1 MKQKTQPTK
10 ITATRI
16 AVIFL
21 LAALLPGCSFGS
33 MPSNAP
39 TVDTRPTFEAV
50 QTEAAKT
57 VVAELTRL
65 APQVE
70 PVEPTAVVIVVT
82 ATEGPTATEAIQPT
96 AIPSFTPVTPTLT
109 STNTRI
115 PATLAPV
122 ATKTPVNSSCS
133 ITSQSVDFGD
143 DFPKNADFDGKWV
156 VKNTGTTTWSASDV
170 DIKYLTGQKFQTK
183 VDAIDLGS
191 DVEKNES
198 YTVVIDMKTPDS
210 IGRYS
215 TTWGFVEGG
224 KVLCYL
230 SITLDVTK

>member
-1 MKQKTQPTK
+1 MKQKTQTMK
-10 ITATRI
+10 FTVARI
-16 AVIFL
+16 AVIL
-21 LAALLPGCSFGS
+21 VLAALLPGCSFGS
-33 MPSNAP
+33 MPSVP
-39 TVDTRPTFEAV
+39 TLDTRPTFEAV

-70 PVEPTAVVIVVT
+70 PVEPTPVIIVVT
-82 ATEGPTATEAIQPT
+82 ATEGATATQAVPPT
-96 AIPSFTPVTPTLT
+96 AIPTFTPVVPTQT
-109 STNTRI
+109 STNTRV

-122 ATKTPVNSSCS
+122 ATNTPVNANCS
-133 ITSQSVDFGD
+133 ITSQSVSFGD

-156 VKNTGTTTWSASDV
+156 VKNTGSTTWAASDV
-170 DIKYLTGQKFQTK
+170 DIKYLNGTKFQTK

-198 YTVVIDMKTPDS
+198 YTVVIDMKTPDAL
-210 IGRYS
+210 GRYQ